1 MRKKLGNIILVLIL
15 LVGVGL
21 LVYPTFSDWWNSFH
35 QTRAI
40 AGYTAQVAN
49 MDKEDF
55 DRMWAEAEAFNEY
68 LKQKPGRFMLTDEEI
83 DRYNS
88 ILDVTGTGIMGY
100 IDIPSIKVS
109 LPIYHGTDEAVLQIA
124 IGHITGT
131 SFPIG
136 GEGTHCAVSGHRG
149 LPSAKLF
156 TDIDQL
162 QAGDKFLLQIL
173 DRTLTYEVDQIRIVL
188 PQELQDLEID
198 PYQDFCTLITCT
210 PYGVNTHRLLVRG
223 HRVDNDNTDASRV
236 TADAMR
242 FEPVIVAPLVAAPI
256 LFILLIYL
264 LISTSKWNRR
274 RKAHR
279 SKDELQDAIGQIASE
294 DVTAED
300 LMEGRVALPAV
311 KPKKTRKPARPAKTA
326 KPAGPDEPKAPDKP
340 AESEMPAEPEKPET
354 PEKATEPEAMKTPE
368 RPAETGEPENMETAE
383 TAGKPEKPEIA
394 EKTEQPVKK
403 KKKRIRIRFKK

>member
-1 MRKKLGNIILVLIL
+1 MRRRISNIILTVVL
-15 LVGVGL
+15 LVGIGL

-49 MDKEDF
+49 MNKEDF

-68 LKQKPGRFMLTDEEI
+68 LAESSGRFNLTEEEE
-83 DRYNS
+83 RTYNS

-100 IDIPSIKVS
+100 IDIPSIKIS
-109 LPIYHGTDEAVLQIA
+109 LPIYHGTDESILQIA
-124 IGHITGT
+124 IGHIEGT

-136 GEGTHCAVSGHRG
+136 GEGTHSAVSGHRG

-188 PQELQDLEID
+188 PQELQDLQID
-198 PYQDFCTLITCT
+198 PYQDYCTLITCT

-223 HRVDNDNTDASRV
+223 HRVDNDNTDASRI

-242 FEPVIVAPLVAAPI
+242 FEPIIVAPLVAAPI
-256 LFILLIYL
+256 LLILLVYL
-264 LISTSKWNRR
+264 LISTSRWNRR
-274 RKAHR
+274 RKEHR
-279 SKDELQDAIGQIASE
+279 SKQELQDVIEQIATE
-294 DVTAED
+294 QDAAGD
-300 LMEGRVALPAV
+300 
-311 KPKKTRKPARPAKTA
+311 
-326 KPAGPDEPKAPDKP
+326 GPD
-340 AESEMPAEPEKPET
+340 SPET
-354 PEKATEPEAMKTPE
+354 
-368 RPAETGEPENMETAE
+368 
-383 TAGKPEKPEIA
+383 
-394 EKTEQPVKK
+394 
-403 KKKRIRIRFKK
+403 